1 MRICLTIKN
10 FLKRWSFPLFLQWPE
25 TTSNIVEAF
34 SFETCLNFPSQD
46 LLKMQVAKPW
56 HHACL
61 HFNYSSLQH
70 RLLFFEGSKIIQECT
85 FSQPFIQPL
94 NSGYIHTTDDANQ
107 KMFFSQTSYQHF
119 STCSTH
125 QEHFTIMLVKW
136 FNKMQV
142 PGSLHWTILAYSHS
156 VIYPCLRRLCLH
168 LRMEFMEVFLI
179 TCHWGISC
187 GMWHL
192 LIQCL
197 SVDLWSFSAWPI
209 HWNFIKEKYGIE
221 YKLSGFANLIC

>member
-1 MRICLTIKN
+1 MIFWKCK
-10 FLKRWSFPLFLQWPE
+10 LQSPD
-25 TTSNIVEAF
+25 TMHAYILIIQAF
-34 SFETCLNFPSQD
+34 SIDYYFLRV
-46 LLKMQVAKPW
+46 LKSYRS
-56 HHACL
+56 L
-61 HFNYSSLQH
+61 HFHNH
-70 RLLFFEGSKIIQECT
+70 LFNHWIVDIFTPLMTPTKRC
-85 FSQPFIQPL
+85 FSVKPL
-94 NSGYIHTTDDANQ
+94 INI
-107 KMFFSQTSYQHF
+107 F

-156 VIYPCLRRLCLH
+156 VIYPCLRKLCLH
-168 LRMEFMEVFLI
+168 LRMEFMEVFHI

-187 GMWHL
+187 GMWHF

-197 SVDLWSFSAWPI
+197 SVGLWSFSAWPI

>member
-94 NSGYIHTTDDANQ
+94 NSGYIHTTDDTNQ
-107 KMFFSQTSYQHF
+107 KMYFSQTPYQPFFYMQHTSRTFYNNAGEVVQQDAGAWITPLDYLGIQPF
-119 STCSTH
+119 SDIPMFKKALPAPQDGVYGGFPYYLPLRHLVPYVVLAHSMFICWSLVIQCMANSLEFH
-125 QEHFTIMLVKW
+125 QRNVWNRIQAV
-136 FNKMQV
+136 
-142 PGSLHWTILAYSHS
+142 
-156 VIYPCLRRLCLH
+156 RLC
-168 LRMEFMEVFLI
+168 
-179 TCHWGISC
+179 
-187 GMWHL
+187 
-192 LIQCL
+192 
-197 SVDLWSFSAWPI
+197 
-209 HWNFIKEKYGIE
+209 
-221 YKLSGFANLIC
+221 